1 MQLVR
6 VTGLKTAF
14 AGMQWGR
21 GLRAGLAVGVAM
33 LVCLLLDHPMGWAAL
48 GGLQVVMVDNGGPYR
63 SRMANAL
70 TVLIGGSL
78 AVGLGVLAGVNLPT
92 ALVITMLFCF
102 AATLA
107 RVLSQPLASSSV
119 VILVCFIVAYGNPIH
134 TRASGLESTGDFIL
148 GGLWAALL
156 TLVLWPADPFRP
168 ARNAVAD
175 VYVVLSEL
183 VHLLPTAN
191 TPEGNRRFNE
201 LLARVRVQIEAA
213 QQAVAATP
221 ARMTARTIRARNLS
235 VLNESADL
243 LLARILRFAE
253 LGHHTEP
260 TPQGAAIEAGNVTRG
275 YLFAIPRHLAQI
287 AAWLNAS
294 IDPVAPALRQR
305 PSRGESAFQPYG
317 KLSVEMRRT
326 ATHLEASIARDP
338 ALDPGG
344 HIAATIR
351 ESQLTFE
358 VAYEAIRAIWSGVE
372 LRRKDTVSFQE
383 PAIEQTT
390 PEAASP
396 PAWSVWLDTLHANL
410 SVNSVMFRHALRL
423 ALVVAIDVLL
433 IHAIRI
439 THGYWLAMTSIIVL
453 QPYTGETVRRSGE
466 RVAGTVA
473 GAIVAALFA
482 ASIQSQAGI
491 IAVVTVGATLAVALY
506 TVDYAWYCFFL
517 TPTIVLMTLPHLRDW
532 HFAAVRMGMT
542 GLGAVVAVLAM
553 LLLWP
558 ERESLQLPG
567 MLARCAAAE
576 AAYLRA
582 TLAFWQATKDKAE
595 ERIAAERSLLAPARR
610 HCGLTTTDAEETLDH
625 ALLEHA
631 IPLNPERARTEHLNR
646 AALTFTSYLRRLTQ
660 TITTLAAM
668 GDAPTGN
675 GSSLSDL
682 VRSFANRLDAV
693 SRDVQWGEPA
703 LPHPELEVQGSMTG
717 AGEQLSR
724 MDRQVSVLERAASD
738 IASLRRV

>member
-1 MQLVR
+1 
-6 VTGLKTAF
+6 
-14 AGMQWGR
+14 MQWRR

-63 SRMANAL
+63 SRMANVL
-70 TVLIGGSL
+70 TVLVGGSL

-102 AATLA
+102 AVTLA

-119 VILVCFIVAYGNPIH
+119 VILVCFIVAYGNPVH
-134 TRASGLESTGDFIL
+134 TRASGLASTGDFIL
-148 GGLWAALL
+148 GGLWAAVL

-183 VHLLPTAN
+183 VHLLPTAH
-191 TPEGNRRFNE
+191 TQDGNRQFNE

-253 LGHHTEP
+253 LGHNAETSSP
-260 TPQGAAIEAGNVTRG
+260 GAAVEAGDVMRG
-275 YLFAIPRHLAQI
+275 YLYAIPRHLAQI
-287 AAWLNAS
+287 SAWLTAA
-294 IDPVAPALRQR
+294 IEPIAPALRQR
-305 PSRGESAFQPYG
+305 PARGESAFEPYG
-317 KLSVEMRRT
+317 KISVELRRT
-326 ATHLEASIARDP
+326 AAYLETSIARDP

-344 HIAATIR
+344 HIAATVR
-351 ESQLTFE
+351 ESLLNFE
-358 VAYEAIRAIWSGVE
+358 VTYEAIRAIWSGVE
-372 LRRKDTVSFQE
+372 LRRKDTASFHE
-383 PAIEQTT
+383 PAAEPEVKTT
-390 PEAASP
+390 AA
-396 PAWSVWLDTLHANL
+396 WKVWLDALYANL
-410 SVNSVMFRHALRL
+410 NLNSVMFRHALRL

-433 IHAIRI
+433 IHYIRI
-439 THGYWLAMTSIIVL
+439 GHGYWLAMTSIIVL

-466 RVAGTVA
+466 RVLGTVA
-473 GAIVAALFA
+473 GAVLAALFA
-482 ASIQSQAGI
+482 ASIHGQAGI
-491 IAVVTVGATLAVALY
+491 IAVVTVGATFAVALY

-517 TPTIVLMTLPHLRDW
+517 TPTIVLMTLPYLRDW
-532 HFAAVRMGMT
+532 HFAVVRMGMT
-542 GLGAVVAVLAM
+542 GLGALVAVLAM

-567 MLARCAAAE
+567 MLARCATAE
-576 AAYLRA
+576 ANYLRA
-582 TLAFWQATKDKAE
+582 TLAFWRVTKDKPGG
-595 ERIAAERSLLAPARR
+595 RIAAERSLLAPARR

-668 GDAPTGN
+668 GDAASGAP
-675 GSSLSDL
+675 SQLPEV
-682 VRSFANRLDAV
+682 VRSFAQRLDAV
-693 SRDVQWGEPA
+693 ARNVQWGVTDEAP
-703 LPHPELEVQGSMTG
+703 PNVEVQSALSG
-717 AGEQLSR
+717 ANEQLSR

-738 IASLRRV
+738 IASLRPV